1 MVRAQITPSWHNL
14 SSMLLCLLLLIV
26 SLIAHQATPSVALPS
41 ISHNSNNNRKR
52 DLIINGTIAPP
63 GRYPYAV
70 YSQDND
76 FPFCG
81 GSLIATDVILTAAHC
96 IPDNINNTNITI
108 VIGEY
113 NLTDGIYGDQVEIKE
128 NVKHPLYMST
138 KNDKDYDIALT
149 FLSRLTTAGANSLV
163 HLNKNNSYPPDNTTA
178 TYLGWGVINMEN
190 SESSTILREV
200 DVSVIGNEE
209 CNQINGAINNIYESY
224 SGLITDNMMCTFAV
238 GKDSCQRDSGGPLI
252 VKDASSLDDIQIG
265 VASWGISCASE
276 TFPGVASRV
285 SYSWEFIR
293 EHVCSKSIMPPDD
306 FECASVPTAP
316 SNNTPSLESSSSPS
330 ASIISAPMGGTSP
343 LQSKPPVLSSEPQ
356 SVASPPN
363 VDKKSSAQMSSSVK
377 VVSILAMT
385 FSLSWCFHL

>member
-1 MVRAQITPSWHNL
+1 
-14 SSMLLCLLLLIV
+14 MLLCLLLIA
-26 SLIAHQATPSVALPS
+26 SLIAHQAAPSVALPI
-41 ISHNSNNNRKR
+41 ISYSSNNNRR

-81 GSLIATDVILTAAHC
+81 GSLIAVDVVLTAAHC
-96 IPDNINNTNITI
+96 IPDSLNNTNITI

-113 NLTDGIYGDQVEIKE
+113 NLTDGIYGDKVEIKE

-149 FLSRLTTAGANSLV
+149 FLSRPTMAAANNNTSQLV

-200 DVSVIGNEE
+200 DVSVIGNDE
-209 CNQINGAINNIYESY
+209 CNQINGTINNIYESY

-293 EHVCSKSIMPPDD
+293 EHVCNKSIMPPDD

-316 SNNTPSLESSSSPS
+316 SNSPSLGSSSSPLVS
-330 ASIISAPMGGTSP
+330 TTSAPIKETSS
-343 LQSKPPVLSSEPQ
+343 LQSQPPAQSLEPQ
-356 SVASPPN
+356 SVASPSN
-363 VDKKSSAQMSSSVK
+363 DDKKTSAQMSSSVK